1 MPTTF
6 ATRPIH
12 PVYRRD
18 GYTFKAYPLAD
29 AADFEQGAPVLLD
42 NGEFDETGVDPALI
56 AGFALASTD
65 DYAWKE
71 DTFGSVVP
79 SVPVAMADQEFRG
92 TLSNSDAGWA
102 QAWDPDFVGNEFG
115 ITATAEDI
123 WVVDAFKDAGV
134 TRVRITGVDDE
145 VEADDINVPV
155 RFVVLAANRQVIS

>member
-18 GYTFKAYPLAD
+18 GYAFKAFPLAA

-42 NGEFDETGVDPALI
+42 DGEFDETGADPALI
-56 AGFALASTD
+56 AGFSLAGTD
-65 DYAWKE
+65 DYEWKE
-71 DTFGSVVP
+71 DTFGTVVP
-79 SVPVAMADQEFRG
+79 SVPVALSHQEFRG
-92 TLSNSDAGWA
+92 TLSNSDAGWV
-102 QAWDPDFVGNEFG
+102 QAWDPDFVGNEYG

-134 TRVRITGVDDE
+134 VRVVITGVDDE
-145 VEADDINVPV
+145 VEEDDINPPV
-155 RFVVLAANRQVIS
+155 RFVVLPANRQVIS